1 MIQPIANPRLSLDI
15 LSDADVLRIH
25 TATLD
30 LIETTGIK
38 FPLPRAL
45 DILAAHGALVDRASG
60 IARIPGAIVEEY
72 LKLAPPA
79 YILAGRNKLLENV
92 EPRSGSTFSNN
103 DLPLDGAHVYLGT
116 DGCGVEV
123 IDAFSGQRRGSTKA
137 DAADCARLADALDE
151 VGFWWSMVSAQDCPP
166 ATRGLHELEAAW
178 NNTSKHLQTESIVTE
193 SEMRAAVCMA
203 EAIAGGREAMR
214 RRPPLSIMQCTVSP
228 LGHDAGSL
236 EAGLVAAEA
245 GLPVGYMTM
254 ASCASSA
261 PATMAGALLVGN
273 AEVVSALALMQMA
286 APGAPV
292 YYAAAQTAM
301 DLRTGGYTG
310 GGPEDYLFGAATNRL
325 ADFYKVPLS
334 MGAFATG
341 AKQPDWQAAVDNSF
355 SSFMASLTGSDML
368 LGCGLLHGS
377 RILSYAQMMMDCEIY
392 SIVRKMMEGIVV
404 NEETLAVDAIR
415 AAGPGGH
422 FLTQPHTRAHMR
434 QLWRPRLFDRRSY
447 DAWEADPAGPAAWA
461 QQRARDLLQSHQP
474 APLEPGLGAELKR
487 IIASME

>member
-1 MIQPIANPRLSLDI
+1 MINAISNPNLLLNI
-15 LSDADVLRIH
+15 LSDADVLHIH

-30 LIETTGIK
+30 LIESTGIK

-45 DILAAHGALVDRASG
+45 DILAAHGAQVDRTTQ
-60 IARIPGAIVEEY
+60 IAHIPARVIEET
-72 LKLAPPA
+72 LKLAPSS
-79 YILAGRNKLLENV
+79 YVLAGRDGEA
-92 EPRSGSTFSNN
+92 N
-103 DLPLDGAHVYLGT
+103 DLPLDGKHVYLGT

-123 IDAFSGQRRGSTKA
+123 IDAFKGQRRTSSKA

-151 VGFWWSMVSAQDCPP
+151 VAFWWSMVSAQDCPP
-166 ATRGLHELEAAW
+166 ATRGLHELDAAW
-178 NNTSKHLQTESIVTE
+178 NNTTKHLQTESIV
-193 SEMRAAVCMA
+193 SAGEMRAAVRMA
-203 EAIAGGREAMR
+203 EVIAGGRAEMR

-261 PATMAGALLVGN
+261 PATLAGALLVGN

-301 DLRTGGYTG
+301 DLRTGAYTG

-325 ADFYKVPLS
+325 ADFYNVPLS

-355 SSFMASLTGSDML
+355 SSFMAALTGSDML

-377 RILSYAQMMMDCEIY
+377 RILSYAQMVMDCEIY
-392 SIVRKMMEGIVV
+392 AIVRKMMAGIVV
-404 NEETLAVDAIR
+404 NEETLALDTIR
-415 AAGPGGH
+415 SVKPGGQ
-422 FLTQPHTRAHMR
+422 FLTQAHTRAHMR
-434 QLWRPRLFDRRSY
+434 ELWRPRLFDRRSY

-461 QQRARDLLQSHQP
+461 AQRARELLKSHQP
-474 APLEPGLGAELKR
+474 AILEPGLAAELKQ
-487 IIASME
+487 IIASVE

>member
-1 MIQPIANPRLSLDI
+1 MINPISNPRLSLAI
-15 LSDADVLRIH
+15 LSDEEVRRIH

-30 LIETTGIK
+30 LIESVGIK

-45 DILAAHGALVDRASG
+45 DILEAHGARIDREAQV
-60 IARIPGAIVEEY
+60 ARIPGQVVEAA
-72 LKLAPPA
+72 LSRAPET
-79 YILAGRNKLLENV
+79 YVLAGRD
-92 EPRSGSTFSNN
+92 PSNEN

-123 IDAFSGQRRGSTKA
+123 IDAFSGQRRPSTKA

-151 VGFWWSMVSAQDCPP
+151 VAFWWSMVSAQDCPP
-166 ATRGLHELEAAW
+166 ESRGLHELEAAW
-178 NNTSKHLQTESIVTE
+178 RSTSKHLQTESIVTE
-193 SEMRAAVCMA
+193 REMRAAVRMA
-203 EAIAGGREAMR
+203 EAVAGGRDALH

-236 EAGLVAAEA
+236 EAGLAAAEA

-261 PATMAGALLVGN
+261 PVTLAGALLVGN
-273 AEVVSALALMQMA
+273 AEVVSALALVQMA
-286 APGAPV
+286 YPGAPV

-301 DLRTGGYTG
+301 DLRTGAYTG

-325 ADFYKVPLS
+325 ADFYHLPLS

-341 AKQPDWQAAVDNSF
+341 AKEPDWQAAVDNSF
-355 SSFMASLTGSDML
+355 SSFMAALTGADML

-377 RILSYAQMMMDCEIY
+377 RILSYEQMVMDSEIY
-392 SIVRKMMEGIVV
+392 SIVRQMMPGIAVD
-404 NEETLAVDAIR
+404 EETLASEVIKAV
-415 AAGPGGH
+415 GPGGH

-434 QLWRPRLFDRRSY
+434 QLWRPRLFDRRPY
-447 DAWEADPAGPAAWA
+447 DAWEASGRTGARQAAA
-461 QQRARDLLQSHQP
+461 ERARQLLQTHQP
-474 APLEPGLGAELKR
+474 APLEEGLGRELAQ
-487 IIASME
+487 IIKSIEQS